1 MLAVR
6 TLKQVD
12 QAIYGYK
19 NGNVTINNGKNM
31 AIARNPAKGVFS
43 ALSLGIVTA
52 TLVTYPVP

>member
-1 MLAVR
+1 MR
-6 TLKQVD
+6 TLKQAD